1 MSEVNENNSNIET
14 MGSKFDETIENNPEL
29 KKVFDTVPKP
39 DEEELEDIFTNED
52 GTIGDE
58 EFNPEDMAGLDELQ
72 NLFKMFGGGDGDSIL
87 STPKLVFQKTDP
99 TADLPEYAHPGDAG
113 MDIRSIE
120 KITIPARGHKLVHTG
135 LRVRIPEGFEIQVRP
150 RSGLALKH
158 GITVLNT
165 PGTIDSGYRGEIG
178 VILANF
184 SDKDFE
190 IRKGDRIAQ
199 LVFAPFVSARILEGD
214 VDKEETDRGEGGF
227 GSTGISEELNK
238 EEPVSENGAEDKEA
252 SKEDPQKS

>member
-1 MSEVNENNSNIET
+1 MR
-14 MGSKFDETIENNPEL
+14 G
-29 KKVFDTVPKP
+29 
-39 DEEELEDIFTNED
+39 
-52 GTIGDE
+52 
-58 EFNPEDMAGLDELQ
+58 
-72 NLFKMFGGGDGDSIL
+72 
-87 STPKLVFQKTDP
+87 
-99 TADLPEYAHPGDAG
+99 HPGDAG

-120 KITIPARGHKLVHTG
+120 KITIPARGHRLVHTG

-158 GITVLNT
+158 GVTVLNT

-227 GSTGISEELNK
+227 GSTGVSEELNK
-238 EEPVSENGAEDKEA
+238 EEPINGAEEQQCEEAKETQQN
-252 SKEDPQKS
+252 P